1 MNIETI
7 WVKLKQYE
15 GDFFKTVRGVEYNYV
30 VYDNYILINDDK
42 RRRVTKASIE
52 KALTIKNP
60 QLKDLDCVGIKR
72 ANSYIYGII
81 TDERI
86 RSI

>member
-1 MNIETI
+1 MRERIFI
-7 WVKLKQYE
+7 LK
-15 GDFFKTVRGVEYNYV
+15 KANHS
-30 VYDNYILINDDK
+30 YIRVCGNSLIINRK
-42 RRRVTKASIE
+42 GAKATKASLE

-60 QLKDLDCVGIKR
+60 ELKDLNNVGIKR

-86 RSI
+86 ISI